1 MCCDCYKEFF
11 GVGLDPLPAT
21 YKLKQSVFELICMNL
36 IHMIVIV
43 SNHDTFETN
52 FITINLL
59 IATIGTVFHFI
70 LLKGTHQ
77 KDITTIY
84 TCILINIIY
93 CFYMV
98 FFMCYFFH
106 LILSKPLEDTFSHF
120 NTYYTIANG
129 LFSVLCYAITI
140 NDAYKAMEE
149 IKNEESVA
157 NVYIYNGDGNGT
169 VQVNLC

>member
-36 IHMIVIV
+36 THMIVIV

-59 IATIGTVFHFI
+59 FATIGTVFHFI
-70 LLKGTHQ
+70 LLKGAHQ

-84 TCILINIIY
+84 NCISTDKH
-93 CFYMV
+93 
-98 FFMCYFFH
+98 H
-106 LILSKPLEDTFSHF
+106 LLFLHGILHVL
-120 NTYYTIANG
+120 
-129 LFSVLCYAITI
+129 LFSPDLV
-140 NDAYKAMEE
+140 
-149 IKNEESVA
+149 
-157 NVYIYNGDGNGT
+157 
-169 VQVNLC
+169 